1 MAEQLFVAL
10 YTDADVTPKS
20 ANGERC
26 RSLIR
31 LFASCW
37 VFKFNPS
44 LTTRR
49 VERNQVFCRLN
60 QTRLLF
66 EAF

>member
-20 ANGERC
+20 ANGEER

-31 LFASCW
+31 LFASW
-37 VFKFNPS
+37 RS
-44 LTTRR
+44 Y
-49 VERNQVFCRLN
+49 EH
-60 QTRLLF
+60 
-66 EAF
+66 